1 MDSTPLTVSD
11 DLVVSLGYSLSLEEG
26 TVIDSSSGDEP
37 LEFLHGRGQIVPGLE
52 KALYGMA
59 VGDEKQVTVNPAD
72 GYGEVDAEDNVFMAL
87 ESFPPDVAL
96 EIGESIYVRDSESD
110 EEYQAFIAEI
120 GEESVKLDFNHPLAG
135 QTLYFDVKIEGLRS
149 ATSEE
154 LAHGHVHTHG
164 HAH

>member
-1 MDSTPLTVSD
+1 LDSIPLTVAD
-11 DLVVSLGYSLSLEEG
+11 DIVVSLDYSLSLEEG
-26 TVIDSSSGDEP
+26 TVIDTSHGDEP
-37 LEFLHGRGQIVPGLE
+37 LEYLHGRGQIIPGLE
-52 KALYGMA
+52 KALYGM
-59 VGDEKQVTVNPAD
+59 VVCDEKRVIVKAAD
-72 GYGEVDAEDNVFMAL
+72 GYGEVDAEDSILMPR
-87 ESFPPDVAL
+87 ESIPPDVTL
-96 EIGESIYVRDSESD
+96 EIGESLYVRDSESD

-120 GEESVKLDFNHPLAG
+120 GEESIKLDFNHPLAG

>member
-1 MDSTPLTVSD
+1 MDSIPLTVVD
-11 DLVVSLGYSLSLEEG
+11 DIVVSLDYSLSLEEG
-26 TVIDSSSGDEP
+26 TVIDTSIGDEP
-37 LEFLHGRGQIVPGLE
+37 LEYLHGRGQIIPGLE
-52 KALYGMA
+52 KALYGM
-59 VGDEKQVTVNPAD
+59 VIGDEKQVIVEPAD
-72 GYGEVDAEDNVFMAL
+72 GYGEVDAEDSILMPR
-87 ESFPPDVAL
+87 ESIPPDIAL
-96 EIGESIYVRDSESD
+96 EIGESLYVRDSESD

>member
-1 MDSTPLTVSD
+1 MDSPPLSVSD
-11 DLVVSLGYSLSLEEG
+11 DLVVSLGYSLSIEEG
-26 TVIDSSSGDEP
+26 TVIDSSDGDEP
-37 LEFLHGRGQIVPGLE
+37 LEYLHGRGQIIPGLE

-59 VGDEKQVTVNPAD
+59 VGDEKRVIVEPAD
-72 GYGEVDAEDNVFMAL
+72 GYGEVDAEDSVLMPL
-87 ESFPPDVAL
+87 DSFPPDITL
-96 EIGESIYVRDSESD
+96 EIGEPLYVRDSDSE

-149 ATSEE
+149 ASSEE
-154 LAHGHVHTHG
+154 LAHGHVHSDG